1 MCHPTGL
8 LRSGM
13 LRILPD
19 TSLCACSN
27 RAREEWQVVFVLVF
41 LLIGIISCGLF
52 FPASQSSVCLVMGV
66 LVIPSELGHNKLKHM
81 LSKTWKMETC

>member
-1 MCHPTGL
+1 MASC
-8 LRSGM
+8 
-13 LRILPD
+13 
-19 TSLCACSN
+19 LCPC
-27 RAREEWQVVFVLVF
+27 F

-81 LSKTWKMETC
+81 LSKTWKWKLAEVLLTLMSFAKVSECVEA